1 MGVLLFETFII
12 PLGVVEANG
21 MGLKNPAIEA
31 RDFEVNEND
40 SHIL

>member
-1 MGVLLFETFII
+1 MGVLLFETSII

-21 MGLKNPAIEA
+21 MGLKNPVFET
-31 RDFEVNEND
+31 RDFVVNEND

>member
-1 MGVLLFETFII
+1 MGVLLLETVII

-21 MGLKNPAIEA
+21 MGLKNPAFEA
-31 RDFEVNEND
+31 WDFLVNEND